1 MSSLL
6 CYYRVVL
13 EGLLLPLLLCWS
25 RAALNCG
32 WGSRVWNLEAHVAH
46 SWYFTVRGVV
56 WEFLTGAHW
65 HMWEIFWNSHVGDTK
80 LGETLAGLAVYGS
93 NDQDPYIT
101 LKNTVST
108 AKMLN
113 NLKRHKLRIHLDSPP
128 SQAAAGCLRS
138 FKKLAR
144 FVLRKGTNLF
154 SPDCFV
160 QSPLCVLFVL
170 KRWGELTHGL
180 RRALLY
186 VEAACELAHRAQK
199 MLEEVTNLRSPM
211 ALIRQLPRLQ
221 DSYMFLPAR
230 WTQASLENN

>member
-1 MSSLL
+1 MGEVTP
-6 CYYRVVL
+6 CPPCCATT
-13 EGLLLPLLLCWS
+13 GWS
-25 RAALNCG
+25 WKGCCSPCCCVGAEQWSWLRFC
-32 WGSRVWNLEAHVAH
+32 VWNLEAHVAH

-113 NLKRHKLRIHLDSPP
+113 NLKRHKLRIHLDSPA
-128 SQAAAGCLRS
+128 SQAAVGCLRS
-138 FKKLAR
+138 FKKLER
-144 FVLRKGTNLF
+144 TLF
-154 SPDCFV
+154 FPDCFV
-160 QSPLCVLFVL
+160 QSPLCVLFML
-170 KRWGELTHGL
+170 KRWDELTHGL

-199 MLEEVTNLRSPM
+199 MLEGNNKSQVTNDPNKTASQT
-211 ALIRQLPRLQ
+211 ARLLHVPSSQ
-221 DSYMFLPAR
+221 MNSG
-230 WTQASLENN
+230 